1 MQLDEEAAP
10 YDPTSPETDFDWWYA
25 QFDIDVLE
33 RFLIG
38 EKVIELGCG
47 KGNVTEKLAQK
58 CQKLIVVDAA
68 EANIAITSNRLKERS
83 NVEFCNSL
91 WQDFDYAAADIS
103 DIVFFMGL
111 QYLDH
116 EETLL
121 VLRKIRHFLTPQG
134 RLHVVVPNAKSL
146 HRRIAYCMNLIKDVH
161 ELSERNQLLGHARVY
176 DKEML
181 FDELKECSFDVLH
194 WEGIFLK
201 PLPND
206 MMASLDKRVIYGLY
220 EIGRELPDYCAHI
233 YTLCKKS
240 VGFFDL
246 DQALVDTS
254 ARQ

>member
-10 YDPTSPETDFDWWYA
+10 YDQKSPEKDLDYWFT
-25 QFDIDVLE
+25 QFDIDVLGL
-33 RFLIG
+33 FLIG

-47 KGNVTEKLAQK
+47 KGDVTEKLAQR
-58 CQKLIVVDAA
+58 CQKLIVVEAA
-68 EANIAITSNRLKERS
+68 EANIAIVSNRLKERS
-83 NVEFCNSL
+83 NVEFYHSL

-116 EETLL
+116 EETLF
-121 VLRKIRHFLTPQG
+121 VLRKIRHFLRPQG

-146 HRRIAYCMNLIKDVH
+146 HRRIAYCMNLITDVH
-161 ELSERNQLLGHARVY
+161 ELSERNHLLGHTRVY

-181 FDELKECSFDVLH
+181 FDELKECDFDVLH

-206 MMASLDKRVIYGLY
+206 MMTSLDKRLIYGLY
-220 EIGRELPDYCAHI
+220 EIGKELPDYCAHI
-233 YTLCKKS
+233 YALCE
-240 VGFFDL
+240 
-246 DQALVDTS
+246 
-254 ARQ
+254 R